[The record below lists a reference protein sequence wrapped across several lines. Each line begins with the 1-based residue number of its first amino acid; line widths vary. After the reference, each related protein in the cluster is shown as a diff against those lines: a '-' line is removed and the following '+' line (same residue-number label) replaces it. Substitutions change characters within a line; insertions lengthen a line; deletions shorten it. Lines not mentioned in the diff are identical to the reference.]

1 MWPSYGKV
9 AILTDKTC
17 AVLYKYE
24 LPQSD
29 FPTSPTSERKTG
41 AHNRSVDNFLQLHI
55 HCLAL
60 FSGNGNGG
68 TAVRHTFICTV
79 LVVPSSKS
87 THASDEHILILIMT
101 TVKS

>member
-1 MWPSYGKV
+1 MWPSNIMV
-9 AILTDKTC
+9 AILMEKTC

-24 LPQSD
+24 FPQSD
-29 FPTSPTSERKTG
+29 LPTSTHPQKKNGST
-41 AHNRSVDNFLQLHI
+41 HFLQLHI

-68 TAVRHTFICTV
+68 TAVRHTFICTA

-87 THASDEHILILIMT
+87 MHASDEHILILIMT
-101 TVKS
+101 TFKS